1 MYASALLGAG
11 VDLVGSLLKHLD
23 PAPGNVHLGSVDGET
38 CSDGCGQSC
47 FGVAGMSMH
56 TFAETSPSTRDQD
69 GLGSVLN
76 QQEAPISQLT
86 LPWTEKMSSSLKVGC
101 SSAIVMEEVWGGEG
115 SGLKCAYGLLLSCL
129 VSEDGLVL
137 EHLPERQHA
146 DPNDS
151 TSSRPG

>member
-1 MYASALLGAG
+1 MLPDTHNLLLRRKLVRDLLHARLARHVALYPGHEWAANERSGPCSHMYAAALLGAG

-23 PAPGNVHLGSVDGET
+23 PAPGDVHLGSVDGET
-38 CSDGCGQSC
+38 CGDGCGQSC

-76 QQEAPISQLT
+76 QQEAPILQLT

-101 SSAIVMEEVWGGEG
+101 SSAIVMEEVW
-115 SGLKCAYGLLLSCL
+115 
-129 VSEDGLVL
+129 
-137 EHLPERQHA
+137 
-146 DPNDS
+146 
-151 TSSRPG
+151 